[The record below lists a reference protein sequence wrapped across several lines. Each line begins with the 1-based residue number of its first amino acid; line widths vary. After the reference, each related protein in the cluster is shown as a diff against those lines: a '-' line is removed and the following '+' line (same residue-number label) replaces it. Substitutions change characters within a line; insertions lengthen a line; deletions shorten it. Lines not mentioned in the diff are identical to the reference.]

1 MKRRAASL
9 AAVCAAA
16 LAAAAPRA
24 VRAAPWN
31 TTFAFTAVSPKGD
44 GLLLDQKPVRFACA
58 DVGSAIPE
66 DEVSAIALA
75 GELWAAG
82 FDLVCVAD
90 LAAPETPDDPET
102 PAFAPANAF
111 VAACRSLGVRVWAE
125 AMGPVSAVPPSP
137 GDVALVDDPSTAD
150 AWTNAVSGAL
160 ADPDSASRVWLAA
173 PWDPRLEV
181 ALQRRV
187 RAWGRAFN
195 PRTGLRRCEDPVF
208 ALFSFSSSWLDEMCA
223 PDRAPLPEFFESS
236 LRNWWGNWLYD
247 LYGSDEKAEAALGAF
262 LPGETVVSNTVAFPS
277 LDPAD
282 TNRTDAFRSAQ
293 RLFLRKLDLE
303 HLRRV
308 VAPFSLLGPTA
319 RVAPRLVSN
328 TGKRTISS
336 LSTVSFAGEAA
347 ALRPGSAPRPIVWRV
362 PVGASFSDEARAA
375 AKAGASVFSVP
386 VVAPSPDDAAS
397 DAVAVFR
404 ATLAATAFGAP
415 SGADGLDAPQYAR
428 GSGVCF
434 PPAETNAPA
443 AGASFPQFGA
453 EIRFAGGKGD
463 EARRVLEE
471 MTASSNAAP
480 ALLVVHLPP
489 SVEAPEGFRWTFRAR
504 RDDATGAIPVSL
516 SIADAATDEPVPFGL
531 LAGGTAFARKSMVE
545 GPVASAAPE
554 AAEAG
559 ETAVPAAQLSENGV
573 FSREIPGGR
582 AFLTFRPALLAPA
595 ILRASP

>member
-58 DVGSAIPE
+58 DVGNAIPA
-66 DEVSAIALA
+66 DEAAAAAFA

-82 FDLVCVAD
+82 FDLVRLSD
-90 LAAPETPDDPET
+90 LAAPETPDAPET
-102 PAFAPANAF
+102 PSAAPANAF
-111 VAACRSLGVRVWAE
+111 VAACRALGVRVWAE
-125 AMGPVSAVPPSP
+125 ALGPAAGAPPSP

-160 ADPDSASRVWLAA
+160 ADPDAASRVWLAA

-208 ALFSFSSSWLDEMCA
+208 ALFSFSSAWLDEMCA
-223 PDRAPLPEFFESS
+223 PDRAPLPAFFESS
-236 LRNWWGNWLYD
+236 LRDWWGNWLYD
-247 LYGSDEKAEAALGAF
+247 RFGSDEKAEAALGAF
-262 LPGETVVSNTVAFPS
+262 LPGETVVSNTVAFPP

-282 TNRTDAFRSAQ
+282 TNRTVSFRSEQ

-308 VAPFSLLGPTA
+308 VSPFSLLGPAA
-319 RVAPRLVSN
+319 RLAPRTVSN
-328 TGKRTISS
+328 TGGRTISA
-336 LSTVSFAGEAA
+336 LSTAAFANEAA
-347 ALRPGSAPRPIVWRV
+347 SFRPDSAPRPLVWRA
-362 PVGASFSDEARAA
+362 PAGSSFSGEARAA
-375 AKAGASVFSVP
+375 AKAGASVFSLPVP
-386 VVAPSPDDAAS
+386 GSAPDDAAA

-404 ATLAATAFGAP
+404 AASSDAATGAP

-428 GSGVCF
+428 GSGICF
-434 PPAETNAPA
+434 PPADTNAPA
-443 AGASFPQFGA
+443 AGAAFPLFGA
-453 EIRFAGGKGD
+453 GIRFAGGKGD

-471 MTASSNAAP
+471 AAAASNAPP
-480 ALLVVHLPP
+480 ALLVVHLPYGVP
-489 SVEAPEGFRWTFRAR
+489 APDGFRWTFRAR
-504 RDDATGAIPVSL
+504 RDDATGAMPVSL
-516 SIADAATDEPVPFGL
+516 SLADAATGEPVPFGV
-531 LAGGTAFARKSMVE
+531 LAGGPAFARKSMVE

-582 AFLTFRPALLAPA
+582 AFLTFRPALLAPV